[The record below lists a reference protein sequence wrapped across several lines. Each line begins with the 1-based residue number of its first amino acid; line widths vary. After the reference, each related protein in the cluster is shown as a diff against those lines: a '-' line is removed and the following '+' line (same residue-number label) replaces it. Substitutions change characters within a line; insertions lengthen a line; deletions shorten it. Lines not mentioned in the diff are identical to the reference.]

1 MNRKWTIGCMAFLL
15 MFTNLSS
22 AQVNAQA
29 IGTELMQ
36 GSLYDNKV
44 ELTKDDTVIAEI
56 EEILEIGNE
65 EGSRA
70 TSNVAR
76 GKQQE
81 VTTPGTTSE
90 AQGEVT
96 TQSEV
101 SEAQGEVTTP
111 GDVSGGQGE
120 VTTPGDGSEGQGEV
134 TIPGDGNEDG
144 GDEVPGEEEE
154 SPFDVDERNWANAKL
169 SHTYITRAKTTS
181 YQLSVKKIPLETSN
195 YTILWKSSNKKV
207 ATVDN
212 SGNVTAIKK
221 GIAIITCIVKTESGF
236 EKRFTCEVT
245 VTNPKFTKTTYTVA
259 KAEKL
264 QLEITGTDTTKYKI
278 SGSNDDLLKVYQSQ
292 KGLVRGKRIG
302 TVTVTA
308 KIDGIQI
315 KCKVIVTNPKVKKTL
330 FVMTKDQTDT
340 IQVYNQSEKSKITYK
355 TKNPKVASVSSKG
368 KITPHKIGVAV
379 IIVNV
384 DQREFE
390 ITVSIGRPK
399 AVAAIKNAQK
409 VLGATY
415 SQAYRMRRGYYDC
428 SSLIWR
434 TYMPTGITFGYSKY
448 ASNAPTA
455 AGEAYYLVTNKKE
468 ISSSYVDEK
477 KLQPGDV
484 IFISS
489 GYNGRFRNITHV
501 VMYIGNDII
510 IHATPINGNCVQYGS
525 YSKYKN
531 TIVSIGRPTM

>member
-22 AQVNAQA
+22 AQVNAQV
-29 IGTELMQ
+29 IGTEFMQ
-36 GSLYDNKV
+36 GILYDDKV
-44 ELTKDDTVIAEI
+44 ELTKDDTVNTEI
-56 EEILEIGNE
+56 EGILESSNDEDGTAVTLDVRSEEQEEVVTSEVGSENE
-65 EGSRA
+65 KEVA
-70 TSNVAR
+70 TS
-76 GKQQE
+76 E
-81 VTTPGTTSE
+81 VGSE
-90 AQGEVT
+90 D
-96 TQSEV
+96 
-101 SEAQGEVTTP
+101 QGEVTTP
-111 GDVSGGQGE
+111 GDESVDGE
-120 VTTPGDGSEGQGEV
+120 EEL
-134 TIPGDGNEDG
+134 
-144 GDEVPGEEEE
+144 PGEEEE
-154 SPFDVDERNWANAKL
+154 SAFDVDERNWASAKL
-169 SHTYITRAKTTS
+169 SHTYITQAKTTS

-195 YTILWKSSNKKV
+195 YTILWKSSNKKI

-221 GIAIITCIVKTESGF
+221 GIAIITCIVKTESGY

-245 VTNPKFTKTTYTVA
+245 VTNPKFSKTTYTVA

-278 SGSNDDLLKVYQSQ
+278 SGSDDDLLKVYKLQ

-308 KIDGIQI
+308 EIDGIQI
-315 KCKVIVTNPKVKKTL
+315 QCKVIVTNPKVKKTL

-340 IQVYNQSEKSKITYK
+340 IQVYNISEKSKITY
-355 TKNPKVASVSSKG
+355 TSKNPKIASVSTRG

-384 DQREFE
+384 DQKEFE

-415 SQAYRMRRGYYDC
+415 SQAYRMRPGYYDC

-434 TYMPTGITFGYSKY
+434 TYKPTGITFGYSKY

-468 ISSSYVDEK
+468 ISSTYVDEK
-477 KLQPGDV
+477 KLKPGDL

-510 IHATPINGNCVQYGS
+510 IHATPLNGNCVQYGS
-525 YSKYKN
+525 YSRYKN
-531 TIVSIGRPTM
+531 MIVSIGRPTM